1 MQTKNKIRRANKIRT
16 KKVIRGGLFSSYKPK
31 PVLMCD
37 TGKCEN
43 LMRVAQIIYKSSFSS
58 LSDTD
63 KEKMGS
69 YFNES
74 GSYDLL
80 KKVEK
85 SQGLTTNETNNYK
98 VILMILRSL
107 FKEKGYYTSAEKI
120 KQMLSA
126 KPFDPTPDAKLKYDC
141 SILPK
146 LFATTE
152 TLYDELDQITRKL
165 YDKYPDLKPKKDIYV
180 KAEKVITVSK
190 KGFKQKSNS
199 NVVKASTNGP
209 ATEPASSTATELSSE
224 PATEPASEPATE
236 PASTPVASPPVA
248 PTNSPVAPTTSQN
261 NSKSTSTNIS
271 NSKTLNQTL
280 L

>member
-16 KKVIRGGLFSSYKPK
+16 KKVIRGGLFTSYKPK

-37 TGKCEN
+37 TGKCED
-43 LMRVAQIIYKSSFSS
+43 LMRVAKIIYNSSFSS

-63 KEKMGS
+63 KEKMDS

-74 GSYDLL
+74 GSYNLL

-180 KAEKVITVSK
+180 KDKIITVSK
-190 KGFKQKSNS
+190 KGFQPKSNS

-209 ATEPASSTATELSSE
+209 ASGPASGPATELSS
-224 PATEPASEPATE
+224 EPASEPATE

-248 PTNSPVAPTTSQN
+248 PTNSPVAPTNSQN
-261 NSKSTSTNIS
+261 NSKSNSPNNS
-271 NSKTLNQTL
+271 NKVLKPNSPLMV
-280 L
+280 

>member
-16 KKVIRGGLFSSYKPK
+16 KKVIRGGLFTSYKPK

-37 TGKCEN
+37 TGKCED
-43 LMRVAQIIYKSSFSS
+43 LMRVAKIIYNSSFSS

-63 KEKMGS
+63 KEKMDS

-74 GSYDLL
+74 GSYNLL

-85 SQGLTTNETNNYK
+85 SQGLTPNETNNYK

-126 KPFDPTPDAKLKYDC
+126 KPFDPTPDEKLKYDW

-165 YDKYPDLKPKKDIYV
+165 YDKYPELKPKKDIY
-180 KAEKVITVSK
+180 ANSEKVITVSK
-190 KGFKQKSNS
+190 KGFQPKSNS

-209 ATEPASSTATELSSE
+209 ATEPSSG
-224 PATEPASEPATE
+224 PATEPASSTE
-236 PASTPVASPPVA
+236 STPASTPVAS
-248 PTNSPVAPTTSQN
+248 TNSPVASPPVASTNSPVASPPVASTSN
-261 NSKSTSTNIS
+261 NSNKVLKL
-271 NSKTLNQTL
+271 NSPP
-280 L
+280 